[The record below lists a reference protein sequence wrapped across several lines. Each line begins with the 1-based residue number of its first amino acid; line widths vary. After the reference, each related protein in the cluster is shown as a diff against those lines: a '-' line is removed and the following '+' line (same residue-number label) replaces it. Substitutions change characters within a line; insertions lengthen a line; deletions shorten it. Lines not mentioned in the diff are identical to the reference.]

1 MKILYFLVLIINIRN
16 CIQYT
21 KLEFSEEQPIKNY
34 ISFIVSSSA
43 PYIPKINTKS
53 NPKISIVI
61 PVYNDEKNIKN
72 ILKNIQYQSTKEI
85 EIIFIDD
92 NSEDR
97 TKSIIL
103 EYKKEDHRIK
113 LIKND
118 KNRGLL
124 YNIINGGLYAKGEY
138 VTFMNSKD
146 FYINHQ
152 ILDILY
158 DTCVDNNLDILEFDY
173 YGSKFN
179 SINLEFNE
187 IYLHSKD
194 NKKTYNKIFS
204 QIDIKKGFY
213 YNKENKDTKD
223 NILSGIIYNKIF
235 SHKEIEKI
243 SELLGEDF
251 WRQNYIYKID
261 FIIELAI
268 SRTAENIM
276 FLNKCGILHWMEKP
290 DEKIKYHED
299 SNKKLG
305 DLFSILEK
313 AFELTEKESDTE
325 YLKIKLLNILKEID
339 NRQLFARSYH
349 YERILNLCKKIFTWK
364 YISKKGK
371 SIAKKFAKST
381 IEYEIPQK
389 VKYSEFFDD
398 KHMIDENYDINNKKK
413 KEKNIE
419 IKKDDKT
426 IEKKEKD
433 KKEENI
439 KKKKKKKKEENKI
452 EDIDQIDGY
461 IEDF

>member
-1 MKILYFLVLIINIRN
+1 MKIFYFLLLIINIRN
-16 CIQYT
+16 SIQYT

-43 PYIPKINTKS
+43 PYIPKINTIS

-61 PVYNDEKNIKN
+61 PVYNEEKNIKN
-72 ILKNIQYQSTKEI
+72 ILKNIQYQSMKEI

-138 VTFMNSKD
+138 VTYMNSKD

-152 ILDILY
+152 ILDMLY
-158 DTCVDNNLDILEFDY
+158 DTCVDDNLDILEFDY

-187 IYLHSKD
+187 IYLFSKD
-194 NKKTYNKIFS
+194 NKKAYNKIFF
-204 QIDIKKGFY
+204 QIYIKKGFY
-213 YNKENKDTKD
+213 YNKENKD

-313 AFELTEKESDTE
+313 TFELTEKESDTE

-339 NRQLFARSYH
+339 NKQLFARSYH

-371 SIAKKFAKST
+371 SISKKFAKST
-381 IEYEIPQK
+381 IEYEIPQI

-413 KEKNIE
+413 KEKNRVT
-419 IKKDDKT
+419 KKEDEV
-426 IEKKEKD
+426 IEKEEKD

-452 EDIDQIDGY
+452 EDIEQIDGY